1 MAIRDPLVAN
11 PYEPPNAPQ
20 EEEETVED
28 STTLWP
34 EVMFAVCIVIIM
46 FFGEVMVSILADLLR
61 GLFS

>member
-1 MAIRDPLVAN
+1 VVN

-20 EEEETVED
+20 EEEETEEE
-28 STTLWP
+28 SLTLWP
-34 EVMFAVCIVIIM
+34 EIVFAVCIAVIM